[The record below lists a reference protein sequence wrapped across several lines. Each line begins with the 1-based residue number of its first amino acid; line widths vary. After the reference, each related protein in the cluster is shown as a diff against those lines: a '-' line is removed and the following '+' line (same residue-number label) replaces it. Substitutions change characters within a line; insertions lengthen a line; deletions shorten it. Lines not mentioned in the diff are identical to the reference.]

1 MLCYYKR
8 PCCRFVKQLFS
19 YYHHYEIYYMYKVL
33 HDHWTAITIMRNTN
47 RTPTNQLNYACV
59 VKYYTLYQ
67 LTAWLY
73 YLFLGWEWWSRT
85 FRYIYNAIKKCCDIF
100 FTCNN
105 MPPLLARP
113 ERQKLLKYCRGR
125 SLLSSPALLP
135 YNLLWKM
142 HSTGN
147 LIFLYTLYTKPLLY
161 RCN

>member
-1 MLCYYKR
+1 MKYTTRFLYY
-8 PCCRFVKQLFS
+8 
-19 YYHHYEIYYMYKVL
+19 
-33 HDHWTAITIMRNTN
+33 HWTAITIMRNTN
-47 RTPTNQLNYACV
+47 RTPTNQLYYACV

-73 YLFLGWEWWSRT
+73 YLFIFGVGDDGVEHFAIFIILLRSVVT
-85 FRYIYNAIKKCCDIF
+85 FF

-125 SLLSSPALLP
+125 SLLSSPAQLP

-147 LIFLYTLYTKPLLY
+147 LYILYTKPLLY
-161 RCN
+161 RWNYSVTRTS